1 LFLEGNCEVEKL
13 GFVGEKGEEK
23 GEENEKEFWVR

>member
-13 GFVGEKGEEK
+13 GFVGEKGEE
-23 GEENEKEFWVR
+23 NEKEIWGR